1 MESLK
6 DKSELT
12 KLIVQRTQDLVCVNS
27 KTWPLEELLRSIDDL
42 DRYPLLVMVNPKD
55 SYGEVTKIQ
64 NLVRNYIDNKQVS
77 VLFRLDSKIGNE
89 AIQFNQYVK
98 EQGLNNIVDKNTK
111 IVYISNNKIPKPL
124 LKGDWRP
131 KGIFTIGSKKVSH
144 NIEVF
149 VASQNL
155 IIQYDE
161 DASPQYSYGTV
172 RAEMI

>member
-1 MESLK
+1 
-6 DKSELT
+6 
-12 KLIVQRTQDLVCVNS
+12 
-27 KTWPLEELLRSIDDL
+27 
-42 DRYPLLVMVNPKD
+42 MVNPKD

-111 IVYISNNKIPKPL
+111 IVYISNNKIQSL

-131 KGIFTIGSKKVSH
+131 QGISSIGSKSIPIEAFVS
-144 NIEVF
+144 V
-149 VASQNL
+149 NL
-155 IIQYDE
+155 FNMTRMQVVIVMEQ
-161 DASPQYSYGTV
+161 
-172 RAEMI
+172 